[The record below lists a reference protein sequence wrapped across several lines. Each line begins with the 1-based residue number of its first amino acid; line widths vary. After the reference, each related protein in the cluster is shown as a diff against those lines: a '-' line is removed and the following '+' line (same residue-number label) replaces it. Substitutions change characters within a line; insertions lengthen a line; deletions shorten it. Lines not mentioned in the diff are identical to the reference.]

1 MLKIFV
7 LKIILASSGGTV
19 YGEPEYLPIDE
30 KHPLRPLS
38 PYGITKVSLENY
50 LYFYKRKYG
59 IDYVVCRYSNPYGKY
74 QNPLKK

>member
-1 MLKIFV
+1 MESVKNFV

-38 PYGITKVSLENY
+38 PYGITKVSLRIICI
-50 LYFYKRKYG
+50 FIRK
-59 IDYVVCRYSNPYGKY
+59 IWNRLCCM
-74 QNPLKK
+74 